1 MGDKHRKDLV
11 EEIMYATQNFQK
23 EAEFQHEAFKKH
35 RNQALLELNLR
46 FCEKEFFEVKDPLN
60 ETLQMLQTEIY
71 KLIIETRET
80 IQETVEALR
89 LEMVSLLSELYVG
102 KPDLK
107 HYSQECE
114 TLTLNSKDLEGK
126 AINKPKQKEK
136 SPLFTRAGD

>member
-1 MGDKHRKDLV
+1 
-11 EEIMYATQNFQK
+11 
-23 EAEFQHEAFKKH
+23 
-35 RNQALLELNLR
+35 
-46 FCEKEFFEVKDPLN
+46 
-60 ETLQMLQTEIY
+60 MLQTEIY

-114 TLTLNSKDLEGK
+114 TLTLNSKDLEAK
-126 AINKPKQKEK
+126 AVNKPKQKEK